1 MGLNVLIASP
11 EATPF
16 ARTGGL
22 AEAAGSLCVAL
33 KELGCNAALILP
45 FYRQVAEGNFDVKP
59 VDIDVAVPVGPRD
72 IGVEVL
78 KGTSKGVD
86 VFFIRRDEY
95 FDRSFLYG
103 TPEGDYFDNLE
114 RFAFFS
120 RAAIETVRAIG
131 FRPDVIH
138 CNDWQTG
145 LIPAYLGDS
154 YGKDPFF
161 SRTATVFTIHN
172 IAYQGVFPAGLY
184 RLTGLSPGLFAPEG
198 LEYWGGINLLKSGLV
213 FSGMI
218 TTVSEAYRREIQT
231 EEYGAG
237 LEGVLR
243 ERSADLHGILNGID
257 YGEWNPETDPLIP
270 SRYSEKD
277 LRDKA
282 LCKQALLKEFGLEL
296 KAGIPLI
303 GMISRLTEQKGFD
316 ILCEAMPRLM
326 ERGLGMVIL
335 GSGDRKY
342 QDLIKG
348 LAVRYPEKL
357 SVRIAF
363 NHRLSHLVEA
373 GSDIFLM
380 PSRYE
385 PCGLNQMYSL
395 RYGTVPVVRAT
406 GGLDDTVRDYSEER
420 PNGFKFAEY
429 SPEALTAK
437 VMEAVAAYGDKKAWK
452 ALQAEGMREVF
463 SWEVSARRYV
473 DIYMKA
479 CSSLHKISSLQ
490 P

>member
-16 ARTGGL
+16 AKTGGL
-22 AEAAGSLCVAL
+22 AEVAGSLTVAL
-33 KELGCNAALILP
+33 KDLGCNVALIIP
-45 FYRQVAEGNFDVKP
+45 FHRQVAEGNFDVKP
-59 VDIDVAVPVGPRD
+59 VDIDVMVPAGLRK

-78 KGTSKGVD
+78 KGTSKGVP

-103 TPEGDYFDNLE
+103 TPEGDYFDNIE

-120 RAAIETVRAIG
+120 RAVIETAKAIG

-145 LIPAYLGDS
+145 LVPAYLRDS
-154 YGKDPFF
+154 YSKDPFF
-161 SRTATVFTIHN
+161 SKTAIVFTIHN
-172 IAYQGVFPAGLY
+172 IAYQGVFPAELFG
-184 RLTGLSPGLFAPEG
+184 LTGLSPGLFGPEG
-198 LEYWGGINLLKSGLV
+198 LEFWGRISLLKAGLV
-213 FSGMI
+213 YSGML
-218 TTVSEAYRREIQT
+218 TTVSTAYSREIQT
-231 EEYGAG
+231 EEHGAG

-243 ERSADLHGILNGID
+243 KRSKDLHGVLNGID

-270 SRYSEKD
+270 ARYSEKD
-277 LRDKA
+277 LRGKA
-282 LCKQALLKEFGLEL
+282 RCKQALLKEFGLEL
-296 KAGIPLI
+296 KAGTPLI

-316 ILCEAMPRLM
+316 ILCEAMPAIM
-326 ERGLGMVIL
+326 ERGPGMVIL

-363 NHRLSHLVEA
+363 DHRLSHLVEA

-406 GGLDDTVRDYSEER
+406 GGLDDTVRDYAEPS

-429 SPEALTAK
+429 APEALTAK
-437 VMEAVAAYGDKKAWK
+437 VMEAIAAYGDKKAWK
-452 ALQAEGMREVF
+452 ALQTEGIREVF
-463 SWEVSARRYV
+463 SWEVSAGKYM
-473 DIYMKA
+473 DIYTKA
-479 CSSLHKISSLQ
+479 CSDLHKGNL
-490 P
+490 